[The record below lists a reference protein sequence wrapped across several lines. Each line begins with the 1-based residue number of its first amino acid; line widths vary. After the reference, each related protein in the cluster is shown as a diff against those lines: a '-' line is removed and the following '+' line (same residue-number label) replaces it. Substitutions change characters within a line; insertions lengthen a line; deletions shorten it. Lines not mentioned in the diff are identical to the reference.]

1 VNRLETHDLLTAIAA
16 IDNRQFDDATVL
28 LWHRILGHLDPID
41 AGHAMAE
48 HFRSSDA
55 YLMPVHIARLADGYA
70 KTRAHCERTD
80 AQAIDAPTPVTVE
93 ERSPEVTAALTQLRD
108 RLPASNPDRLRW
120 GARLWGRRDRAER
133 GGAPARAFSADATAR
148 VAAQILAGADGG
160 QQ

>member
-1 VNRLETHDLLTAIAA
+1 VNRADTLKLLVFIASL
-16 IDNRQFDDATVL
+16 DNRQFGDETVL
-28 LWHRILGHLDPID
+28 AWHAILGHLEADD
-41 AGHAMAE
+41 ARDAVIE
-48 HFRSSDA
+48 HFGTSDA
-55 YLMPVHIARLADGYA
+55 YLMPVHIARLAAGYA
-70 KTRAHCERTD
+70 KTRAHRERTD
-80 AQAIDAPTPVTVE
+80 AQAIEAPTPVTVE

-148 VAAQILAGADGG
+148 VAAQILAGSDS